1 MEKNAF
7 KRVNFFLILYNNK
20 LINNANPGLLLGLL
34 AVTYSSFGK
43 GSVGL
48 FGLRTELS
56 VDLLNVLPSPV
67 LLYCIQYHELTGA
80 LRLLRTSL

>member
-56 VDLLNVLPSPV
+56 VDLLNVLPSPA

-80 LRLLRTSL
+80 LRLSRTSL